1 MSQEVIKEQSKN
13 VYGFT
18 LIELV
23 VVIGIV
29 AILVSIMIPSLT
41 HYLNSMSETV
51 CLSNRKTIERLF
63 EASINTTNSEI
74 SFSSFIE
81 EYPDDICPDGGVISY
96 EDDVVN
102 CSKHSSSDE
111 PLHEEV
117 TWL

>member
-1 MSQEVIKEQSKN
+1 MDQEVIKEQSRN

-18 LIELV
+18 LIEFV
-23 VVIGIV
+23 VVIGMV

-41 HYLNSMSETV
+41 HYFNSMSETI

-63 EASINTTNSEI
+63 EASMIITINEM

-81 EYPDDICPDGGVISY
+81 EYLDDICPNGGVISY
-96 EDDVVN
+96 EDDEIK

-111 PLHEEV
+111 PPS
-117 TWL
+117 

>member
-63 EASINTTNSEI
+63 EASMNTTNSEI
-74 SFSSFIE
+74 SFISFIE
-81 EYPDDICPDGGVISY
+81 RYLDDICPNGGIISY
-96 EDDVVN
+96 EDDEIK

-111 PLHEEV
+111 LPHEEV
-117 TWL
+117 PWL

>member
-1 MSQEVIKEQSKN
+1 MGKEVNKNQSRN

-18 LIELV
+18 LIEFV

-29 AILVSIMIPSLT
+29 AILVSIIIPSYI
-41 HYLNSMSETV
+41 HYFNNVSETV

-63 EASINTTNSEI
+63 ESSMNTTNSEI
-74 SFSSFIE
+74 SFSSFIKG
-81 EYPDDICPDGGVISY
+81 YPDDICPDGGVISY

-111 PLHEEV
+111 TPHEEV

>member
-1 MSQEVIKEQSKN
+1 M
-13 VYGFT
+13 
-18 LIELV
+18 
-23 VVIGIV
+23 
-29 AILVSIMIPSLT
+29 
-41 HYLNSMSETV
+41 HYFKCVSETV
-51 CLSNRKTIERLF
+51 YLSNRKTIERLF

-111 PLHEEV
+111 PPYEEV
-117 TWL
+117 PWL